1 MIMIINIAAFC
12 LLVLCLAIRFEE
24 KIAEVIPTG
33 VCLLIFILYG
43 LAFWN
48 RLSWIDG
55 IGAAFLLLWLC
66 WMALAGKEKRK
77 LFWAAAG
84 RAVGGIST
92 PAAVIAL
99 AGAALLFSG
108 RVTVWWDDL
117 NFWATD
123 VKALYGLDGFAAR
136 YTNAAPEFGDY
147 PPGLQLLKWWFVHW
161 DGEGFSEGLMFAG
174 YGFGVF
180 AFLVPVFGKLKG
192 KNPLAAAAAI
202 LCLWAFPS
210 VAEVFYCQGMCADLA
225 MAAVYGAFLA
235 AVFDEKGHGKFFY
248 RLRLALYLGV
258 LVLIKSVGFL
268 WAAFGLAFLWIRFWG
283 RVRRG
288 EEKGIRPLLW
298 ITAVPLLSGG
308 SWLLFCLLMRR
319 VAKLTGAAF
328 SMAAGNLPVLL
339 AKTRQTLL
347 ASFAE
352 AFAFWPLHRGS
363 TWGVDFSPLGLF
375 CTICVILFLLCKKK
389 VVSRADARLLGVFVP
404 VSGLVFYGINLV
416 SHLTIF
422 AAETQYLEPFGMVS
436 SIERYG
442 APFTIGTLYLLASLY
457 LSWEPDE
464 DGGKDGTVFRA
475 LRRWKGWLVCL
486 AFVALSAHWPQVWQG
501 FAGYRQTSRED
512 LAAREEMISPESRQ
526 FLAMAQEL
534 DYGKGMRVLYCRDA
548 ADNQWVKNTYVAF
561 EASPISLVFASLDP
575 ETMDAS
581 AVRDAAASSHAGYL
595 YCDPMQGDEGKLFSD
610 FGQEFETGTLYR
622 IVWDNGGMKLE
633 QVWQDK
639 KRA

>member
-1 MIMIINIAAFC
+1 M
-12 LLVLCLAIRFEE
+12 
-24 KIAEVIPTG
+24 
-33 VCLLIFILYG
+33 
-43 LAFWN
+43 
-48 RLSWIDG
+48 
-55 IGAAFLLLWLC
+55 
-66 WMALAGKEKRK
+66 
-77 LFWAAAG
+77 
-84 RAVGGIST
+84 
-92 PAAVIAL
+92 
-99 AGAALLFSG
+99 
-108 RVTVWWDDL
+108 
-117 NFWATD
+117 
-123 VKALYGLDGFAAR
+123 
-136 YTNAAPEFGDY
+136 
-147 PPGLQLLKWWFVHW
+147 
-161 DGEGFSEGLMFAG
+161 
-174 YGFGVF
+174 
-180 AFLVPVFGKLKG
+180 
-192 KNPLAAAAAI
+192 
-202 LCLWAFPS
+202 
-210 VAEVFYCQGMCADLA
+210 
-225 MAAVYGAFLA
+225 
-235 AVFDEKGHGKFFY
+235 
-248 RLRLALYLGV
+248 
-258 LVLIKSVGFL
+258 
-268 WAAFGLAFLWIRFWG
+268 
-283 RVRRG
+283 
-288 EEKGIRPLLW
+288 
-298 ITAVPLLSGG
+298 
-308 SWLLFCLLMRR
+308 
-319 VAKLTGAAF
+319 
-328 SMAAGNLPVLL
+328 
-339 AKTRQTLL
+339 
-347 ASFAE
+347 
-352 AFAFWPLHRGS
+352 
-363 TWGVDFSPLGLF
+363 
-375 CTICVILFLLCKKK
+375 ILFLLCKKK

-610 FGQEFETGTLYR
+610 FGQEFETGTLSR